1 MTNMTSRHRKP
12 AAFRLDDPDVVLAPA
27 QAEGRAGAGAA
38 ASGSIVVTPAPEP
51 ALPAAAPAPPA
62 PSRRRFP
69 FGTLFWSALG
79 GLVVLGL
86 GLLGTQLVEGLFAR
100 AEWLGILGAAC
111 GTLTLAALLAVL
123 AREAFGLARLKNIEK
138 LQVRAQAAL
147 ATDDRQEARAIVRD
161 LIAFERSEPR
171 LARARAMLASH
182 VEEIIDGADLIRLAE
197 RELMGPLD
205 EEARRSVAA
214 AAKRVSVVT
223 AISPRALVDMLF
235 VLVNAILLVRR
246 LADLYG
252 GRPGLLGLI
261 RLFRHVVAHLA
272 LTGGMAAGDS
282 LIQQVLGHGIA
293 AKLSAR
299 LGEGVLNGLLTAR
312 LGLAAIEVA
321 RPLPFA
327 ALPRPLL
334 ADLVPDLVARRKPE
348 AEDRPQEVGPGG

>member
-1 MTNMTSRHRKP
+1 MTSRHRKP

-27 QAEGRAGAGAA
+27 QAEGRARTGAA
-38 ASGSIVVTPAPEP
+38 GGGIVVTPAPEP
-51 ALPAAAPAPPA
+51 ALPAAPAPPA
-62 PSRRRFP
+62 ASRRRFP

-79 GLVVLGL
+79 ALVVLAL
-86 GLLGTQLVEGLFAR
+86 GLLGTQLVESLYAR
-100 AEWLGILGAAC
+100 AEWLGVLGAAC
-111 GTLTLAALLAVL
+111 AALTLAAFLAIL
-123 AREAFGLARLKNIEK
+123 AREAIGLARLKSIEK

-147 ATDDRQEARAIVRD
+147 AADDRQEARAIVRE

-171 LARARAMLASH
+171 LARSRAMLASH

-223 AISPRALVDMLF
+223 AISPRALIDMMF
-235 VLVNAILLVRR
+235 VLLNAILLVRR

-272 LTGGMAAGDS
+272 LTGGMAASDS

-321 RPLPFA
+321 RPLPFV

-334 ADLVPDLVARRKPE
+334 GDLAADLIARRKPE
-348 AEDRPQEVGPGG
+348 MDRPPDGPSTPGAGL